1 MRLDTIQKIFKH
13 KQCNPEGKY
22 EKFSVLVPIVKVKE
36 ELELLFEVRSS
47 NLKVQPKEICF
58 PGGKMENNESKE
70 MCAIRET
77 CEELNISS
85 DHIEIFSP
93 LDFLVLPYN
102 IILYPFLGSISQIHL
117 NNLDFNKDEVAEIF
131 TVPLS
136 FFLENEP
143 SKHYINLE
151 AHIPDSFPF
160 HMIPSGK
167 DYHWRTGKYPVLF
180 YEYNGYAIWG
190 ITARIVKNFVA
201 YIKIKESSDK
211 TLLST
216 QLY

>member
-1 MRLDTIQKIFKH
+1 MMRLDTIQKIFEH
-13 KQCNPEGKY
+13 KECNPEGKY

-77 CEELNISS
+77 CEELNISPN
-85 DHIEIFSP
+85 HIEIFSP

-102 IILYPFLGSISQIHL
+102 LILYPFLGYISQINL
-117 NNLDFNKDEVAEIF
+117 ENLDFNKDEVAEIF
-131 TVPLS
+131 TVPLN

-143 SKHYINLE
+143 TKHYIDLE

-180 YEYNGYAIWG
+180 YEYNNYVIWG
-190 ITARIVKNFVA
+190 MTARIVKNFVDH
-201 YIKIKESSDK
+201 IKMKN
-211 TLLST
+211 LS
-216 QLY
+216 YEA